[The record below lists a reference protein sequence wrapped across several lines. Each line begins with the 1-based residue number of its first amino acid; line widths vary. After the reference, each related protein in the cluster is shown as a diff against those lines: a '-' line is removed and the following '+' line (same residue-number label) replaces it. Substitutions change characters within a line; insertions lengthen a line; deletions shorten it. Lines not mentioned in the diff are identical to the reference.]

1 MTQHFLLSAAAR
13 SLSEAKVGLLH
24 DLFKIVR

>member
-13 SLSEAKVGLLH
+13 TLKLKDIYKAGEDKAYQS
-24 DLFKIVR
+24 